1 VVTGSAGL
9 TFTDI
14 SIIPAVG
21 EKVCFAVDLTVGGTY
36 HISLETDAEVPFNFS
51 GEIAPYVPLDL
62 NELTYSVSPDCGNG
76 SGQVVFQSGVG
87 QVVQVDGHFPP
98 FGTPF
103 NNFISDLDTG
113 LYAVFLSDIY
123 CNIDTLILNIEIPD
137 GSLSHDVTEIVP
149 IRTCGHDSLEVDG
162 LVTGGFYGDITGGSG
177 LYDVN
182 YITSGGEPVIGPGF
196 GYEGIS
202 ESGFY
207 NVFVIDEETGCE
219 YDFDVEVP
227 LEEVEVDI
235 SVLSITPLVVNT
247 AIVLQEGEI
256 EVEAEYNGGP
266 AVFDYEWSPTGG
278 SNGNTATYSE
288 LTAPGIYT
296 VVATLAG
303 ETCSIELDVELI
315 ENACNIPADFN
326 HDGII
331 NSTDQL
337 IFIGAYG
344 TFCSGCPQDL
354 NFDGVVNIIDLTIFL
369 VNFGITWDVYCGY

>member
-1 VVTGSAGL
+1 VTGSAGL

-36 HISLETDAEVPFNFS
+36 QISLETDAEVPFNFS

-162 LVTGGFYGDITGGSG
+162 LVTGSFYGNITGGSG
-177 LYDVN
+177 LYDVS
-182 YITSGGEPVIGPGF
+182 YLTAGGVPIIGPDF
-196 GYEGIS
+196 GYQSIS
-202 ESGFY
+202 NAGFYEVFVTDEESGCLHSF
-207 NVFVIDEETGCE
+207 
-219 YDFDVEVP
+219 
-227 LEEVEVDI
+227 EVEVVLSEVDVDV

-247 AIVLQEGEI
+247 AMVLQDGEI
-256 EVEAEYNGGP
+256 EVEAEFDGGP
-266 AVFDYEWSPTGG
+266 AAFDDEWSPTGG
-278 SNGNTATYSE
+278 INGNTATYSE
-288 LTAPGIYT
+288 LTTPGIYT

-303 ETCSIELDVELI
+303 ETCSIELEVELI
-315 ENACNIPADFN
+315 ENECNIPGDFN
-326 HDGII
+326 NDGIT
-331 NSTDQL
+331 NTLDKLS
-337 IFIGAYG
+337 FISVFG
-344 TFCSGCPQDL
+344 TFCPGCPQDL
-354 NFDGVVNIIDLTIFL
+354 NSDGVVNVTDLQIMLQNYGT
-369 VNFGITWDVYCGY
+369 TWDVFCGY